1 MLAIACSLR
10 AWPSP
15 LLHDLKTEHDDQME
29 QFSTCW
35 HVLLLPAAAVDWDN
49 NSLLEHFQAQQQKLV
64 AFANG
69 LHMQLGAVS
78 GVLGLNKQ
86 VLIMIANALLG
97 RSLVESTVVG
107 PMGEHTAE
115 ELHASTIYDMIANEG
130 DM

>member
-1 MLAIACSLR
+1 M
-10 AWPSP
+10 
-15 LLHDLKTEHDDQME
+15 
-29 QFSTCW
+29 TCW
-35 HVLLLPAAAVDWDN
+35 QLHVLSELGPRHSSTISGGNITTHLDN

-64 AFANG
+64 AFA
-69 LHMQLGAVS
+69 MQLGAVS
-78 GVLGLNKQ
+78 VVLGLNKQ